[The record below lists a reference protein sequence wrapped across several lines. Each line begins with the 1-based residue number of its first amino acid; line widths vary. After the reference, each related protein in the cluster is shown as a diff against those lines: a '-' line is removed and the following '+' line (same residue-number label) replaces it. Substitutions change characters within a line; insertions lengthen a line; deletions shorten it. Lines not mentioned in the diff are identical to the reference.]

1 MCLISSVGASRIT
14 FCAPSPSIMMVS
26 SGAFF
31 GIRGRFIGSGPALA
45 IALGFA
51 AVMVWTSGDAI
62 VAAAHRI
69 LHRQYWCCWPLL
81 DRTALGCR

>member
-1 MCLISSVGASRIT
+1 
-14 FCAPSPSIMMVS
+14 MMVS

-31 GIRGRFIGSGPALA
+31 GIRGQFIGSGLALA

-51 AVMVWTSGDAI
+51 ALMVWTSGDAI

-81 DRTALGCR
+81 GRTALGCR